1 MAERAERPAVTRV
14 PADAATPATRASQ
27 ASAVVT
33 TPLPPQPWVRRHEQL
48 VIGVIAVVVFSV
60 AWQAVTMAQVWP
72 KYFLPGPT
80 DIAAAFGEL
89 VAEGELAQDLAISG
103 QEFVIGYSLAA
114 LIGIVLGLLLGWYK
128 RARYAFDPFI
138 TFFYATPRIVLLPL
152 IIIWVGIGIES
163 KIWIIF
169 LGAFFAVLIN
179 TMAGVRSLDENLLRV
194 ARSFGATHLDVFRTI
209 ALPGSVPFILT
220 GLRLATGHAL
230 IGIVVGEIVGAPHG
244 IGRMM
249 WIAGQTFQSAR
260 MFVGLF
266 FLAITGVLLTY
277 ALQKLERHFDAW
289 RPQR

>member
-1 MAERAERPAVTRV
+1 MAERAEHPAVTRV
-14 PADAATPATRASQ
+14 SPDASAAARAPQ
-27 ASAVVT
+27 PSAVVT
-33 TPLPPQPWVRRHEQL
+33 TPLPPQAWFQRHEQL
-48 VIGVIAVVVFSV
+48 LIGLIAVVGFIVVWQLV
-60 AWQAVTMAQVWP
+60 ANARIWS
-72 KYFLPGPT
+72 KLFLPGPS
-80 DIAAAFGEL
+80 DIVVAFGEL

-103 QEFVIGYSLAA
+103 QEFVIGYTVAA
-114 LIGIVLGLLLGWYK
+114 VVGILLGLVLGWY
-128 RARYAFDPFI
+128 RRIRYAFDPFI

-152 IIIWVGIGIES
+152 IIIWIGIGIES
-163 KIWIIF
+163 KIWIVF

-194 ARSFGATHLDVFRTI
+194 ARSFGATQVEVFRTI

>member
-1 MAERAERPAVTRV
+1 MAERAERPPVARV
-14 PADAATPATRASQ
+14 SGEVSTTARAPQ
-27 ASAVVT
+27 APAVVT
-33 TPLPPQPWVRRHEQL
+33 TPLPPQAWFQRNEQL
-48 VIGVIAVVVFSV
+48 LIGFVTVVAFVVVWQLV
-60 AWQAVTMAQVWP
+60 ANARIWS
-72 KYFLPGPT
+72 KLFLPGPS
-80 DIAAAFGEL
+80 DIVAAFGEL
-89 VAEGELAQDLAISG
+89 VAEGELAQDLAVSG
-103 QEFVIGYSLAA
+103 QEFVIGYTLAA
-114 LIGIVLGLLLGWYK
+114 LIGIVLGLVLGWYR
-128 RARYAFDPFI
+128 RARYALDPFI

-163 KIWIIF
+163 KIWIVF

-179 TMAGVRSLDENLLRV
+179 TMAGVRSLDPSLLTL
-194 ARSFGATHLDVFRTI
+194 ARSFGASQLEVFRTI

-249 WIAGQTFQSAR
+249 WIAGQTFQSSR

-266 FLAITGVLLTY
+266 FLAITGVILTY